1 MRATL
6 VVFLLAHAVAHIV
19 GFAVP
24 WRLATSADVPYRTTI
39 VSGLIDL
46 GPTGIKAVGVIWL
59 ALAVAFAAIAI
70 GVLERTSWWYAAVL
84 PLIGV
89 SVVLCVLQ
97 WPDTRFG
104 LLANGVIL
112 ALLLIGVGVRGLAV
126 P

>member
-1 MRATL
+1 MRSVLAVLL
-6 VVFLLAHAVAHIV
+6 VAHAVAHVV

-24 WRLATSADVPYRTTI
+24 WRLAILADVPYRTTI
-39 VSGLIDL
+39 VNGLIDL
-46 GPTGIKAVGVIWL
+46 GPAGIKAVGVIWL
-59 ALAVAFAAIAI
+59 LVAVAFGTI
-70 GVLERTSWWYAAVL
+70 GVAVLARTSWWYPVLL
-84 PLIGV
+84 PLIGT

-112 ALLLIGVGVRGLAV
+112 ALLLVGLGLRVLTV

>member
-1 MRATL
+1 MRSVLAVLL
-6 VVFLLAHAVAHIV
+6 VAHAVAHVV

-24 WRLATSADVPYRTTI
+24 WRLAISADVPYRTTI
-39 VSGLIDL
+39 VNGLIDL
-46 GPTGIKAVGVIWL
+46 GPAGIKAVGVIWL
-59 ALAVAFAAIAI
+59 LVAVAFGTI
-70 GVLERTSWWYAAVL
+70 GVGVLARTSWWYPVLL
-84 PLIGV
+84 PLIGT

-112 ALLLIGVGVRGLAV
+112 ALLLVGLGLRVLTV